1 MIALVAASERGRALA
16 AHLEAVW
23 PDARLEPGRPSE
35 ALPRAFADIGVDGIV
50 CFLAVGATVRLLAP
64 LLADKLRDPG
74 VVAVDDAGRYAVAL
88 VGGHA
93 GGANALARR
102 VAAALGADPVITTAS
117 DALGLPALDTLG
129 ADLGFRLDPASD
141 LAAVAAALVG
151 GEAVALVSERR
162 WPLGPLPDNLVR
174 AGAAVGPAIVIDDR
188 TMDLPRPG
196 VRYFPP
202 SLVVGVGSSTGVGA
216 EEVLALV
223 DEALAAGG
231 LAAQSVGALATV
243 DRRAREPGILAAAAE
258 RGWPL
263 LTFPAERLAAVAV
276 PTPSEV
282 VRAAVGTPSVAEA
295 AALLAS
301 DGGEMVVAKRR
312 SAAATAAV
320 ARRPVR
326 GRLALVSLGPGDE
339 ALIPPLAREA
349 LARAEVV
356 MGLERYVDAVRG
368 LLRPGTRVEV
378 TPIGRERERAR
389 RAGAEAAAGGSVAL
403 VSGGDVGVFGMASPA
418 LEEGGLAGVE
428 VTVVPG
434 VTAAT
439 AAAALAGS
447 PLGHDHCAI
456 SLSDLLTPWEA
467 IRSRLEAA
475 AAADLV
481 VSLYN
486 PRSRGRDW
494 QLGAALDILR
504 ERRPADTPVALVTDA
519 YRPGQRVVLSS
530 LAAVDPAEAGMT
542 SIVIVGSS
550 ATRMV
555 EGRMV
560 TPRGYAGRVEDAP
573 LSRAPR

>member
-1 MIALVAASERGRALA
+1 MIALIAASERGRALA
-16 AHLEAVW
+16 AHLERAW

-35 ALPRAFADIGVDGIV
+35 ALPRAFAESGVGGIV

-64 LLADKLRDPG
+64 LLADKARDPG
-74 VVAVDDAGRYAVAL
+74 VVAVDDAGRFAVA
-88 VGGHA
+88 VAGGHA
-93 GGANALARR
+93 GGANALALR
-102 VAAALGADPVITTAS
+102 VAEALGAQPVITTAS
-117 DALGLPALDTLG
+117 DALGLPALDSLG
-129 ADLGFRLDPASD
+129 ADLGFRRDPASD
-141 LAAVAAALVG
+141 VAAVAAALVG
-151 GEAVALVSERR
+151 SEPVALVGERR
-162 WPLGPLPDNLVR
+162 WPLGPLPENVVR
-174 AGAAVGPAIVIDDR
+174 AERAETGPAIVIDDR
-188 TMDLPRPG
+188 LRVLPRPG
-196 VRYFPP
+196 VRYYPP

-216 EEVLALV
+216 DEVLALI

-231 LAAQSVGALATV
+231 LAPESVSALATV
-243 DRRAREPGILAAAAE
+243 DRRAEEPGIVAAAAD
-258 RGWPL
+258 RGWEL
-263 LTFPAERLAAVAV
+263 VTFPAEDLADVPV

-301 DGGEMVVAKRR
+301 GGGELVVAKRR
-312 SAAATAAV
+312 SAMATAAV

-326 GRLALVSLGPGDE
+326 GRLAIVSLGPGE
-339 ALIPPLAREA
+339 AALIPPLARAA
-349 LARAEVV
+349 LARAELVI
-356 MGLERYVDAVRG
+356 GLERYVEAVRG

-378 TPIGRERERAR
+378 TPIGHEVERAR

-418 LEEGGLAGVE
+418 LEEGGLEGVD

-467 IRSRLEAA
+467 IRARVEAA
-475 AAADLV
+475 AAADFV

-486 PRSRGRDW
+486 PRSRARDW

-504 ERRPADTPVALVTDA
+504 ERRPAGTPVALVTDA
-519 YRPGQRVVLSS
+519 YRPGQRVVLTT
-530 LAAVDPAEAGMT
+530 LAEVDPADAGMT

-560 TPRGYAGRVEDAP
+560 TPRGYTVIAGAAR
-573 LSRAPR
+573 